1 MTTKSPTPLLSNRKY
16 DFLKFVA
23 TIFLPALGALYFGLS
38 QIWGLPAGEEVVG
51 TIVLLDAFLGAL
63 LKVSDRTYE
72 TSGAKYDGIMD
83 VIEDA
88 EGAKTVS
95 LNLDSDPYD
104 LDKKKD
110 VTFKVD
116 RHQT

>member
-1 MTTKSPTPLLSNRKY
+1 MTTKPKNPLLSNRTY
-16 DFLKFVA
+16 DVLLFTA
-23 TIFLPALGALYFGLS
+23 TVFLPALGALYFGLS
-38 QIWGLPAGEEVVG
+38 QIWGLPNGEEVVG

-72 TSGAKYDGIMD
+72 KSGAKYDGTLD
-83 VIEDA
+83 VIEDP

-104 LDKKKD
+104 LDKQSVVKFR
-110 VTFKVD
+110 VES
-116 RHQT
+116 HQG